1 MDRREFLKCIP
12 GGIIMLSASP
22 LLMAKPRGRKVRFGV
37 ITDLHYAD
45 IETKGSRY
53 YRDSLA
59 KMREAMEH
67 FNNSDLDFIIELGDM
82 KDMAP
87 GRNAESTSEYLDA
100 IENEFSKFRGPIYH
114 VLGNHDMD
122 CLSKEEFLAHAQS
135 HGKAKGKAYYA
146 FTVKGMRFIVLDANH
161 NKDMSPYCR
170 GNFKWTSAWIPE
182 EQKEWLRSELKAN
195 AERPVVVFIHQLLDS
210 FSDISRKVCV
220 GNADEIRDIL
230 EQHGQ
235 VLAVFQGHHH
245 PGHYSRKSGIHYV
258 TLKGAIE
265 GPWPD
270 RNSFAIVEA
279 RPDGSMKLEGWKDCP
294 DMQLY
299 RQKDNI

>member
-22 LLMAKPRGRKVRFGV
+22 LLMAKSKGRKVRFGV

-82 KDMAP
+82 KDQAP
-87 GRNAESTSEYLDA
+87 GGNAGSTLEYLDA
-100 IENEFSKFRGPIYH
+100 IENEFSKFRGPVYH

-258 TLKGAIE
+258 TLQGAIE

-270 RNSFAIVEA
+270 RNSFAIVET

>member
-1 MDRREFLKCIP
+1 
-12 GGIIMLSASP
+12 
-22 LLMAKPRGRKVRFGV
+22 
-37 ITDLHYAD
+37 
-45 IETKGSRY
+45 
-53 YRDSLA
+53 
-59 KMREAMEH
+59 
-67 FNNSDLDFIIELGDM
+67 
-82 KDMAP
+82 
-87 GRNAESTSEYLDA
+87 
-100 IENEFSKFRGPIYH
+100 
-114 VLGNHDMD
+114 MD